1 MKRKLALSFAALSA
15 LAAVAALA
23 AIATPA
29 AAKAAAK
36 PDQVTVWNRTMV
48 NALETAQ
55 TPPPPAMRIGA
66 IVQSSVFDA
75 LNGIERKYTP
85 IHVQPAAPPGASR
98 EAAVVEAAYEA
109 LVNLFPAQKT
119 TFDTQ
124 LAASLADI
132 GGGPNDQSVQR
143 GLAWGKQVADQILAW
158 RAGDG
163 ISAVLPPYVASGLIG
178 RWAPTPPT
186 FGPPLFREFANMT
199 PWAMTTPSQFLP
211 GPPPA
216 LTSALYTKDFD
227 ETKAMGSATSST
239 RTAYQTQTAV
249 FYGTDTPAAI
259 WNRVADDLA
268 ESNHLTLSGNARLL
282 AKMNVAL
289 ADAVISIWNAKNYYD
304 TWRPITAIQQAGSDG
319 NPDTMADAT
328 WAPLRPTP
336 QFQEYPAGHPGVSN
350 AALSVLALFYGDD
363 TSFTATS
370 TGVPGVTRD
379 YTSFSAAAEDVA
391 DARVFGGMHFRF
403 SCNTAIQMG
412 SEIANLVDNTVA
424 QNVHGPDR

>member
-1 MKRKLALSFAALSA
+1 MKRKLALSLAALSA

-29 AAKAAAK
+29 VAKANAK

-98 EAAVVEAAYEA
+98 KAAVVEAAYEA
-109 LVNLFPAQKT
+109 LVNLFPAQKA

-163 ISAVLPPYVASGLIG
+163 ISAILPPYVASGLIG

-216 LTSALYTKDFD
+216 LTSAALHEGLRRDEGDGERDELDPYRLPDPNRRVLRHRYTGGDLEPRRRRSCRVQPPDVVRKRPSARED
-227 ETKAMGSATSST
+227 ERRAG
-239 RTAYQTQTAV
+239 RC
-249 FYGTDTPAAI
+249 
-259 WNRVADDLA
+259 RHLDL
-268 ESNHLTLSGNARLL
+268 ER
-282 AKMNVAL
+282 
-289 ADAVISIWNAKNYYD
+289 
-304 TWRPITAIQQAGSDG
+304 QE
-319 NPDTMADAT
+319 
-328 WAPLRPTP
+328 PLRHLASDHRD
-336 QFQEYPAGHPGVSN
+336 PAGGIRRKPRHHGRPELGAS
-350 AALSVLALFYGDD
+350 APHTSVP
-363 TSFTATS
+363 
-370 TGVPGVTRD
+370 GVPGRPPRSEQRRPVGARTVLRRTTRP
-379 YTSFSAAAEDVA
+379 SQPPPPVCRA
-391 DARVFGGMHFRF
+391 
-403 SCNTAIQMG
+403 
-412 SEIANLVDNTVA
+412 
-424 QNVHGPDR
+424 

>member
-29 AAKAAAK
+29 TAKAAAK

-109 LVNLFPAQKT
+109 LVNLFPAQKA

-163 ISAVLPPYVASGLIG
+163 ISAILPPYVASGLIG

-216 LTSALYTKDFD
+216 LTSALYTKDFE
-227 ETKAMGSATSST
+227 ETKAMGSATNST

-268 ESNHLTLSGNARLL
+268 ESNHLTLSRERPSAREDERRAGRCRHLDLERQELL
-282 AKMNVAL
+282 RHL
-289 ADAVISIWNAKNYYD
+289 APDHRDPPGGI
-304 TWRPITAIQQAGSDG
+304 RP
-319 NPDTMADAT
+319 NPDTMADPT

-350 AALSVLALFYGDD
+350 AALSVLALFFGDD

-412 SEIANLVDNTVA
+412 SEIANL
-424 QNVHGPDR
+424 R

>member
-1 MKRKLALSFAALSA
+1 
-15 LAAVAALA
+15 
-23 AIATPA
+23 
-29 AAKAAAK
+29 
-36 PDQVTVWNRTMV
+36 
-48 NALETAQ
+48 
-55 TPPPPAMRIGA
+55 
-66 IVQSSVFDA
+66 
-75 LNGIERKYTP
+75 
-85 IHVQPAAPPGASR
+85 
-98 EAAVVEAAYEA
+98 
-109 LVNLFPAQKT
+109 
-119 TFDTQ
+119 
-124 LAASLADI
+124 
-132 GGGPNDQSVQR
+132 
-143 GLAWGKQVADQILAW
+143 
-158 RAGDG
+158 
-163 ISAVLPPYVASGLIG
+163 
-178 RWAPTPPT
+178 
-186 FGPPLFREFANMT
+186 MT

-216 LTSALYTKDFD
+216 LTSPLYTKDFD
-227 ETKAMGSATSST
+227 ETKAMGSAMSST

-289 ADAVISIWNAKNYYD
+289 ADAVISIWNAKNHYD

-319 NPDTMADAT
+319 NPDTMADPN

-350 AALSVLALFYGDD
+350 AALSELALFYGEH

-403 SCNTAIQMG
+403 SCDTAIQMG
-412 SEIANLVDNTVA
+412 SEIASLVDNTVA